1 MSQLTGSPTVPLPR
15 RPAPSGEPGGPPPA
29 STKLI
34 VVALLLALA
43 AVILVNLYIIGIK
56 ASVREG
62 EFHFFRLR
70 VSKDVG
76 ELLTLDDVQ
85 MVGVPESYADA
96 FRDVIEPNS
105 AGEPLRLGDPF
116 TRRAEQGEPLTIR
129 MFDDL
134 AGDASRQ
141 LIQEGYRGVSLPVVS
156 KLLPD
161 PLKAEMRVDIL
172 APVRGPGGRREILP
186 VMENVR
192 VVSVGQR
199 NIVDEAAGGRGR
211 GGGSGSFETLTV
223 EVRPEEAVLLET
235 ITQEVQKVGVYSVLL
250 RSPEDQRPSFIEDG
264 GISQDVLERYGLAA
278 PAEARRP

>member
-15 RPAPSGEPGGPPPA
+15 RPPPGQEPGSPPPA

-43 AVILVNLYIIGIK
+43 AVVLVNLYIIGIK

-62 EFHFFRLR
+62 EFQFFRLR

-85 MVGVPESYADA
+85 LVGVPESYADA
-96 FRDVIEPNS
+96 FRDVVEPNG

-116 TRRAEQGEPLTIR
+116 TRRAQQGEPLTSR

-141 LIQEGYRGVSLPVVS
+141 LINEGYRGVSLPVVS

-172 APVRGPGGRREILP
+172 APVRGPGGRRDILP

-199 NIVDEAAGGRGR
+199 NIVDETAGNRAR
-211 GGGSGSFETLTV
+211 GGGSYETLTV

>member
-1 MSQLTGSPTVPLPR
+1 M
-15 RPAPSGEPGGPPPA
+15 
-29 STKLI
+29 
-34 VVALLLALA
+34 LALA

-56 ASVREG
+56 ASAREG
-62 EFHFFRLR
+62 EYQFFRLR

-76 ELLTLDDVQ
+76 QVLTLDDVQ
-85 MVGVPESYADA
+85 LVGVPESYANA
-96 FRDVIEPNS
+96 FRDVVEPNN

-116 TRRAEQGEPLTIR
+116 TRRAELGEPLTTR

-134 AGDASRQ
+134 TGDASRQ
-141 LIQEGYRGVSLPVVS
+141 LIKEGFRGVSLPVVS

-192 VVSVGQR
+192 VVSVGSL
-199 NIVDEAAGGRGR
+199 NIVDESAGGRGGR
-211 GGGSGSFETLTV
+211 AGSFEALTV

-250 RSPEDQRPSFIEDG
+250 RSPDDQRPSFIPDG
-264 GISQDVLERYGLAA
+264 GINQTVLERYGLIA
-278 PAEARRP
+278 PSQAQGPGRN